1 MWTKWLGTL
10 LLASSALA
18 AFAQPAPP
26 PAPADVL
33 AVPEPLKRQFREQVL
48 DRTHVAHARLE
59 RMVDFL
65 FSPQGLG
72 MSYDPDANHTVA
84 EAYATRQANC
94 MSFTLLTVALA
105 REAGLDAYAQQVE
118 ETLAWRQDH
127 NTLYRTQHVNAGVSI
142 RGRRFTVD
150 VAWNEVITRK
160 PPEPIR
166 DDRLIAHYYNNRAAQ
181 LLEQGALEDALRHA
195 GIALKLD
202 PGYATTWSNTG
213 VMYLRD
219 GDEARAEQA
228 YRHAL
233 DLDADNPGA
242 LFNLVSFYQRAGD
255 VERARPLQ
263 KRLDAVQARDPFHHF
278 LVAAG
283 FERDGDLER
292 AAEHY
297 RKAIHLY
304 DGEHRFHFGLARVYF
319 QQGDHR
325 RASRELARAR
335 ELSQG
340 ETRSLYQAKLDTL
353 RRQGD

>member
-10 LLASSALA
+10 LLASLSLSALA
-18 AFAQPAPP
+18 KPVAP
-26 PAPADVL
+26 PAPNDVL
-33 AVPEPLKRQFREQVL
+33 AIPEPLRQQFREQVL
-48 DRTHVAHARLE
+48 DRTRQPNARLE
-59 RMVDFL
+59 RLVDFL

-72 MSYDPDANHTVA
+72 MRYEPDANHTVA

-127 NTLYRTQHVNAGVSI
+127 NTLYRTQHVNAGVRI
-142 RGRRFTVD
+142 RERRFTVD

-166 DDRLIAHYYNNRAAQ
+166 DERLIAHYFNNRAAQ
-181 LLEQGALEDALRHA
+181 LLEQGDLEDALLHA
-195 GIALKLD
+195 QIALTLD

-213 VMYLRD
+213 VMYLRS
-219 GDEARAEQA
+219 GDDARAERA

-242 LFNLVSFYQRAGD
+242 LFNLVSFYQRTGD
-255 VERARPLQ
+255 AAAARPLQ

-278 LVAAG
+278 LLAAG
-283 FERDGDLER
+283 FERDGDLVQ

-297 RKAIHLY
+297 RKAIQLY

-319 QQGDHR
+319 LQGDTR
-325 RASRELARAR
+325 RAGKALAHAR

-340 ETRSLYQAKLDTL
+340 DTRALYQAKLDTL
-353 RRQGD
+353 RRQGH

>member
-10 LLASSALA
+10 LLASSALS
-18 AFAQPAPP
+18 AFAQAAPL
-26 PAPADVL
+26 PAPAEVL
-33 AVPEPLKRQFREQVL
+33 AVPEPLRQQFREQVL
-48 DRTHVAHARLE
+48 DQTRAPNARLE
-59 RMVDFL
+59 RLVDFL

-72 MSYDPDANHTVA
+72 MRYEPDANHTVA
-84 EAYATRQANC
+84 QAYATRQANC

-127 NTLYRTQHVNAGVSI
+127 NTLYRTQHVNAGVRI
-142 RGRRFTVD
+142 RERRFTVD

-160 PPEPIR
+160 PPEPIH
-166 DDRLIAHYYNNRAAQ
+166 DERLIAHYFNNRAAQ
-181 LLEQGALEDALRHA
+181 LLEQGDLDDALRHA
-195 GIALKLD
+195 EIALKLD

-233 DLDADNPGA
+233 ELDHDNPGA
-242 LFNLVSFYQRAGD
+242 LFNLVAFYQRAGD
-255 VERARPLQ
+255 AVAARPLQ

-278 LVAAG
+278 LLAAG
-283 FERDGDLER
+283 FEHDGDLER

-304 DGEHRFHFGLARVYF
+304 DSEHRFHFGLARVYF
-319 QQGDHR
+319 QQGDHH
-325 RASRELARAR
+325 RASRELSRAR

-340 ETRSLYQAKLDTL
+340 DTRALYQAKLDTL
-353 RRQGD
+353 RRQGH

>member
-10 LLASSALA
+10 LLASSALSA
-18 AFAQPAPP
+18 LAQPAPP

-33 AVPEPLKRQFREQVL
+33 ALPEPLKRQFREQVL
-48 DRTHVAHARLE
+48 DHTRAPHARLE

-65 FSPQGLG
+65 FSPGGLG
-72 MSYDPDANHTVA
+72 MSYHADANHTVA

-105 REAGLDAYAQQVE
+105 REAGLDAYAQQVD

-127 NTLYRTQHVNAGVSI
+127 NILYRTQHVNAGVRI
-142 RGRRFTVD
+142 RERRFTVD

-166 DDRLIAHYYNNRAAQ
+166 DDRLIAHYYNNRAAA
-181 LLEQGALEDALRHA
+181 LLEHGALDDALRHA
-195 GIALKLD
+195 EIALTLD
-202 PGYATTWSNTG
+202 PGYATSWSNIG

-219 GDEARAEQA
+219 GDGARAERA

-242 LFNLVSFYQRAGD
+242 LFNLVTFYQRAGN
-255 VERARPLQ
+255 VEAARPLQ
-263 KRLDAVQARDPFHHF
+263 KRLDAAQARDPFHHF
-278 LVAAG
+278 LLAAG
-283 FERDGDLER
+283 FERDGNLVR
-292 AAEHY
+292 AAAHY
-297 RKAIHLY
+297 RKAIQLY

-319 QQGDHR
+319 LQGDHR
-325 RASRELARAR
+325 RAGKALARAG

-340 ETRSLYQAKLDTL
+340 DTRALYQAKLDTL

>member
-1 MWTKWLGTL
+1 MWMKWLGTL
-10 LLASSALA
+10 LLASSALSA
-18 AFAQPAPP
+18 LAQPVAPP
-26 PAPADVL
+26 PPNDVL
-33 AVPEPLKRQFREQVL
+33 AIPEPLRQQFREQVL
-48 DRTHVAHARLE
+48 DHTRQPNARLE
-59 RMVDFL
+59 RLVDFL

-72 MSYDPDANHTVA
+72 MRYEPDANHTVA

-127 NTLYRTQHVNAGVSI
+127 NTLYRTQHVNAGVRI
-142 RGRRFTVD
+142 RERRFTVD

-166 DDRLIAHYYNNRAAQ
+166 DERLIAHYFNNRAAQ
-181 LLEQGALEDALRHA
+181 LLEQGDLKDALRHA
-195 GIALKLD
+195 EIALELD

-219 GDEARAEQA
+219 GDAARAELA

-233 DLDADNPGA
+233 DLDPDNAGA
-242 LFNLVSFYQRAGD
+242 LFNLVTFYLRAGD
-255 VERARPLQ
+255 ADAARPLQ
-263 KRLDAVQARDPFHHF
+263 KRLDDVQARDPFHHF

-297 RKAIHLY
+297 RKAIRLY

-319 QQGDHR
+319 QQGDHP

-340 ETRSLYQAKLDTL
+340 DTRALYQAKLETL
-353 RRQGD
+353 RRQDH